1 MRLQEWAERLVLT
14 RYVEGAWA
22 RKTWAE
28 LDDKARQALPAAGV
42 PPSSTVFA
50 AFVEHV
56 KDRIGGPRRPQGVAY
71 ALMMHGDAPVLR
83 VVQRSGDGGVVVYA
97 DYAIEGDALVPQG
110 VREVVPRRGGGPP
123 TGEERGGV

>member
-1 MRLQEWAERLVLT
+1 MLT
-14 RYVEGAWA
+14 RYAEGAWA

-71 ALMMHGDAPVLR
+71 ALMMRDEVPVLR
-83 VVQRSGDGGVVVYA
+83 VVQPSGGGSGGVVVYA
-97 DYAIEGDALVPQG
+97 DYVIEGDALVPQG
-110 VREVVPRRGGGPP
+110 VREVALQRPASADGRGA
-123 TGEERGGV
+123 RGV